1 MPRMSDSER
10 LDKIAKL
17 LDATDSPTPQCDEI
31 LRLRS
36 DLAKEAYRIL
46 ELDKDKKDKEQE
58 KTSRKLVGFYLFGIV
73 RLPIYEDQL
82 EKIDVKNAYVFIKPN
97 LTEEDLM
104 PYGPIAMNEPLNVG

>member
-1 MPRMSDSER
+1 MSDSER

-17 LDATDSPTPQCDEI
+17 LDATESSMPQCNEI

-46 ELDKDKKDKEQE
+46 ELDKGNMETKQPP
-58 KTSRKLVGFYLFGIV
+58 RKLVGFYLFGVV

-82 EKIDVKNAYVFIKPN
+82 EKIDLKDANVFIKPN
-97 LTEEDLM
+97 LTEEHLM
-104 PYGPIAMNEPLNVG
+104 LNGPIALNEPLNVG